1 MIKNI
6 FYKSLL
12 ILILSSALMF
22 IGILFTV
29 QYNNIMYS
37 QVMIVNIIE
46 MLEKEIDLYD
56 IQTEDA
62 FRKFVL
68 QSDKEELRISVIST
82 NGVVVADTLADTS
95 KNPMGNHTNRSD
107 VIEALHSVK
116 NAPAFSITTSISQK
130 TPYIYASKKIK
141 ADDSRDYI
149 LRVSIPIDSVNKY
162 LISFLFT
169 AVMVI
174 GVVIIIMALVLPLM
188 SRNIMIPF
196 YIIKETLDNIYNN
209 KSTKPKN
216 LTGYN
221 DINTI
226 LYDINELAVSLNENI
241 IGYQTEKEK
250 LNYVLEN
257 IAQGI
262 IAVNKNKGIFFINQ
276 YTMDLLEI
284 SDSNVKNLNEVI
296 KDNEVMERINNAIEL
311 KRFSKFDVKEHTM
324 DIEISIIPILDNE
337 NISAL
342 IKFEDVTDIRKVEIE
357 KQDFF
362 INASHEL
369 KTPLTSILGY
379 SELLMATGGG
389 KNLPDFIKRINNEAL
404 RMKDLVIDMLTLS
417 RIEANWKETVDEK
430 LDIKEVILNVFESNR
445 IKAEQR
451 NMSIDLDIE
460 SAIIMANKEKI
471 TEVVNN
477 LVDNAIKYTDDG
489 GIVKISLKKK
499 DSKAIFSVK
508 DTGCGIAPQYL
519 NRIFERFFRVKNNK
533 YLKVQG
539 TGLGLTI
546 VKNICN
552 YYNADIHIT
561 SEENVG
567 TEMTV
572 VFNLYKDVEKLENK
586 EKIENSI
593 ETKEK

>member
-1 MIKNI
+1 MIRNI
-6 FYKSLL
+6 FLKSLF

-37 QVMIVNIIE
+37 RVMIVNIID
-46 MLEKEIDLYD
+46 MLQREINIYD
-56 IQTEDA
+56 IKTEED
-62 FRKFVL
+62 FKNFVL
-68 QSDKEELRISVIST
+68 QSDKEELRISIIST
-82 NGVVVADTLADTS
+82 NGIVIADTLSDTA
-95 KNPMGNHTNRSD
+95 KTTLGNHNNRSD
-107 VIEALHSVK
+107 VIEALHNTNDEPS
-116 NAPAFSITTSISQK
+116 FSISTSISQK

-141 ADDSRDYI
+141 SDDFVDYI
-149 LRVSIPIDSVNKY
+149 LRVSIPMDSINKY
-162 LISFLFT
+162 LTTFLFT

-174 GVVIIIMALVLPLM
+174 TVVVILMAFVLPLM
-188 SRNIMIPF
+188 SRNIMNPF

-209 KSTKPKN
+209 RSLTPKN
-216 LTGYN
+216 LTGFN
-221 DINTI
+221 DINNI
-226 LYDINELAVSLNENI
+226 IYDINEVAVDLNNNI
-241 IGYQTEKEK
+241 IAYQTEKEK

-262 IAVNKNKGIFFINQ
+262 IAVNKKKEIFFINQ
-276 YTMDLLEI
+276 FAIDFLDIEERKVNNLSEI
-284 SDSNVKNLNEVI
+284 IKDENVI
-296 KDNEVMERINNAIEL
+296 KKIDNAIEL
-311 KRFSKFDVKEHTM
+311 ARFSKFDTKEHNM
-324 DIEISIIPILDNE
+324 DIEITIIPIRNNE

-342 IKFEDVTDIRKVEIE
+342 IKFEDVTDIRKLEIE

-379 SELLMATGGG
+379 SELLLATGGG
-389 KNLPDFIKRINNEAL
+389 KKLNDFLNRINTEAL
-404 RMKDLVIDMLTLS
+404 RMKELVMDMLTLS
-417 RIEANWKETVDEK
+417 RIEANWQETVDEK
-430 LDIKEVILNVFESNR
+430 MDIKEIILNVYDSNKL
-445 IKAEQR
+445 KAQKR
-451 NMSIDLDIE
+451 DITIDLNIE
-460 SAIIMANKEKI
+460 SAFIMANKEKI

-489 GIVKISLKKK
+489 GNVKIILSTDKN
-499 DSKAIFSVK
+499 KAIFTVK

-533 YLKVQG
+533 YLKVNG

-552 YYNADIHIT
+552 NYNADIHIK

-567 TEMTV
+567 TEISV
-572 VFNLYKDVEKLENK
+572 VFTLYDEEK
-586 EKIENSI
+586 EKTI
-593 ETKEK
+593 KKAV